1 MERNIARILVS
12 ISIIQELHTMYTFKH
27 NLILASSSPYRKQQ
41 FAKLG
46 QRFTTQSPDIDE
58 SRLHGE
64 TPSTLV
70 ERLSYEKALAI
81 QKSQPNS
88 IIIGSDQVAYIKEE
102 KISNGLSTINVLT
115 KPRSVINAISQLSAC
130 SGKSVRFVTGLC
142 CLSPKHA
149 PQIISE
155 YVDVKFRQLSA
166 REIEN
171 YINIEQPLDCAGS
184 FKVEGLGITLFDS
197 VESTDPNT
205 LIGLPLIALNKMLI
219 NIGYNILLA
228 QQQRTT
234 ETDC

>member
-1 MERNIARILVS
+1 MHI
-12 ISIIQELHTMYTFKH
+12 FKH
-27 NLILASSSPYRKQQ
+27 NLILASSSPYRRHQLT
-41 FAKLG
+41 KLG
-46 QRFTTQSPDIDE
+46 HHFTTQSPDIDE
-58 SRLHGE
+58 SRRQWE

-70 ERLSYEKALAI
+70 ERLSHQKALAI
-81 QKSQPNS
+81 QQSHPES

-102 KISNGLSTINVLT
+102 ETLNGPSMVEVLT
-115 KPRSVINAISQLSAC
+115 KPHSVLNAINQLSAC

-155 YVDVKFRQLSA
+155 YVDVKFRQLSQ

-171 YINIEQPLDCAGS
+171 YINLEQPLDCAGS
-184 FKVEGLGITLFDS
+184 FKVEGLCITLFDK

-228 QQQRTT
+228 
-234 ETDC
+234 

>member
-1 MERNIARILVS
+1 VLM
-12 ISIIQELHTMYTFKH
+12 FKYD
-27 NLILASSSPYRKQQ
+27 LILASSSPYRKQQ
-41 FAKLG
+41 LAKLG
-46 QRFTTQSPDIDE
+46 RRFTTQSPDIDE

-64 TPSTLV
+64 TPSALV
-70 ERLSYEKALAI
+70 ERLSHEKALAI
-81 QKSQPNS
+81 QKSHPES

-102 KISNGLSTINVLT
+102 ETNNGLSAINVLT
-115 KPRSVINAISQLSAC
+115 KPQSVINAIHQLSAC

-142 CLSPKHA
+142 CISPKHA

-155 YVDVKFRQLSA
+155 HVDVKFRQLSQ

-184 FKVEGLGITLFDS
+184 FKAEGLGITLFDK

-219 NIGYNILLA
+219 NIGYNVLLA
-228 QQQRTT
+228 Q
-234 ETDC
+234 